1 MISKNNP
8 TSTIKFWATSL
19 FGLGILQVLT
29 GMSNIIL
36 DWPLYAALLH
46 TGGAAAMVFV
56 MVRIINID
64 HERLSS

>member
-1 MISKNNP
+1 
-8 TSTIKFWATSL
+8 L

-36 DWPLYAALLH
+36 DWPLFAALLH

-56 MVRIINID
+56 MIRVVNID
-64 HERLSS
+64 HERLYS

>member
-1 MISKNNP
+1 MS
-8 TSTIKFWATSL
+8 SFKFWAAAL
-19 FGLGILQVLT
+19 FGLGLLQVIT

-36 DWPLYAALLH
+36 DWPLLAALMH

-56 MVRIINID
+56 MIRVINID